1 MCVCVLVSR
10 SQVGVVD
17 IRVPGSVP
25 APKHA
30 ILIDGIGSV
39 VHGLP
44 PATPPISTL
53 HRLAAGAS
61 EPWRFKTRLH
71 PIHLAVYARSQPVVK
86 RLLEAGAACDQ
97 VRLPQSQP
105 LSGE

>member
-1 MCVCVLVSR
+1 M
-10 SQVGVVD
+10 
-17 IRVPGSVP
+17 
-25 APKHA
+25 
-30 ILIDGIGSV
+30 
-39 VHGLP
+39 
-44 PATPPISTL
+44 